1 MSGKNCVRLMLH
13 RQRSHMTLIHMV
25 PLLTND
31 SKGGYCKTGYRA
43 KENLD
48 TSLV

>member
-31 SKGGYCKTGYRA
+31 SKGGF
-43 KENLD
+43 NLAASEMS
-48 TSLV
+48 TLFQI